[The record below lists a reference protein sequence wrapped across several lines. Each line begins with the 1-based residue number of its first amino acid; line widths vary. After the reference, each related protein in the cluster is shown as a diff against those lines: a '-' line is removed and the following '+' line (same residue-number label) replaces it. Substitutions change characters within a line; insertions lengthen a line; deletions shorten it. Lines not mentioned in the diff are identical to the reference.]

1 MANTYAP
8 WTRTQNRA
16 GRMML
21 EMEIALL
28 AQLIF
33 SVFCYGWRPAVVT
46 VLSILSA
53 VFCEM
58 VANAVRHQQ
67 PTVFDGT
74 ALVTGTIIGL
84 LMSPIT
90 PYWVPVLASAFA
102 IIVAKVPFGGV
113 GRNPFNPAAAGVAL
127 VTQCFPTRVFTYPDA
142 AAGIRLPLGQLPE
155 DLVTRLSPAAELAA
169 GTGSNFQFS
178 DVVWGEI
185 TGPIGATAILVL
197 IAAAV
202 FLFLRNTASVYIT
215 LPYLLTCAVMA
226 LLFPRGT
233 DSQAFYS
240 LVIELCSGYLL
251 FAGVFMFTDPVTSPR
266 YTPARVVYGALAG
279 ILVMILRHFGRFEEG
294 ACFAVLIM
302 NAFAA
307 PLDRGCWRLVRYWRK
322 GGKRYGN
329 PE

>member
-1 MANTYAP
+1 MKTNQTHEK
-8 WTRTQNRA
+8 
-16 GRMML
+16 L
-21 EMEIALL
+21 ERL
-28 AQLIF
+28 
-33 SVFCYGWRPAVVT
+33 
-46 VLSILSA
+46 
-53 VFCEM
+53 
-58 VANAVRHQQ
+58 
-67 PTVFDGT
+67 
-74 ALVTGTIIGL
+74 
-84 LMSPIT
+84 
-90 PYWVPVLASAFA
+90 VLAALFA
-102 IIVAKVPFGGV
+102 ALTCTATMVLQIPSPMSGYVNLGDCFVLLSGV
-113 GRNPFNPAAAGVAL
+113 F
-127 VTQCFPTRVFTYPDA
+127 
-142 AAGIRLPLGQLPE
+142 LGP
-155 DLVTRLSPAAELAA
+155 VWGFLAA
-169 GTGSNFQFS
+169 GTGSSFQFS

>member
-8 WTRTQNRA
+8 WTRTQNRT

-21 EMEIALL
+21 EVEIALL

-33 SVFCYGWRPAVVT
+33 SVFSYGWRPALVT
-46 VLSILSA
+46 LFSVLSAL
-53 VFCEM
+53 FCEM
-58 VANAVRHQQ
+58 VANAVRHQP

-74 ALVTGTIIGL
+74 ALVTGTMIGL

-142 AAGIRLPLGQLPE
+142 AAGTWLPLGALPE
-155 DLVTRLSPAAELAA
+155 NFITRLSPTAELAA
-169 GTGSNFQFS
+169 GTGTSFQLS
-178 DVVWGEI
+178 DVMWGEI
-185 TGPIGATAILVL
+185 TGPIGAVAILVL

-202 FLFLRNTASVYIT
+202 FLFLRNTASPYIT
-215 LPYLLTCAVMA
+215 LPYVTACAVMA
-226 LLFPRGT
+226 LLFPRGG
-233 DSQAFYS
+233 DIHPLHS
-240 LVIELCSGYLL
+240 LVAELCSGYLL

-266 YTPARVVYGALAG
+266 NNPARIVYGAIAG
-279 ILVMILRHFGRFEEG
+279 ILVMLLRHFGRFEEG
-294 ACFAVLIM
+294 ACFAVLFM

-307 PLDRGCWRLVRYWRK
+307 PIDRACWRLVRRWHK
-322 GGKRYGN
+322 GGKQYGN